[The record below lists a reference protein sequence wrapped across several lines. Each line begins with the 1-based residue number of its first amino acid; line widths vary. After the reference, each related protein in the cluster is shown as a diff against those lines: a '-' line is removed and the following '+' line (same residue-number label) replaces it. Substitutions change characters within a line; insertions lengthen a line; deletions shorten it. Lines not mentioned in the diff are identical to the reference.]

1 MKTKIGNDNWIR
13 AALIAAENSEGGP
26 FGAVVVRNLEVIAS
40 GCNLVVPTDDPTA
53 HAEIV
58 AIRRACKVLGTHR
71 LTDCELYTTCEPC
84 PMCLSA
90 AYWARIKRIFYCVDR
105 ESAAAIGFADQFIY
119 DELSRENNQR
129 KVQAVQVSRLYG
141 FRAERIMRDW
151 KGQLY

>member
-1 MKTKIGNDNWIR
+1 MNKIGNADWIR
-13 AALIAAENSEGGP
+13 AALVAAENSDGGP
-26 FGAVVVRNLEVIAS
+26 FGAVITHNLTVVAS
-40 GCNLVVPTDDPTA
+40 GCNLVVPTGDPTV

-105 ESAAAIGFADQFIY
+105 ETAAAIGFDDNFIY
-119 DELSRENNQR
+119 DEIARTNDER
-129 KVQAVQVSRLYG
+129 KVQALQVSRLYG
-141 FRAERIMRDW
+141 LKAERIMREW
-151 KGQLY
+151 GGGLY